1 MKETKNIVS
10 VVNNDMAVV
19 NKHFFSQLK
28 ELIVYQLPMILLLG
42 TLITDIDLDSFK
54 PLLNAKIVLEKYQ
67 SFSFLENIIILHLIC
82 SRFFVK
88 EYFK

>member
-1 MKETKNIVS
+1 
-10 VVNNDMAVV
+10 
-19 NKHFFSQLK
+19 
-28 ELIVYQLPMILLLG
+28 MIFLLG

>member
-28 ELIVYQLPMILLLG
+28 ELIVYQLPMIFLLG

-54 PLLNAKIVLEKYQ
+54 PLLNAEIVLEKHQ

>member
-28 ELIVYQLPMILLLG
+28 ELIVYQLPMIFLLG
-42 TLITDIDLDSFK
+42 TLITDT
-54 PLLNAKIVLEKYQ
+54 KIVLEKYQ
-67 SFSFLENIIILHLIC
+67 SFSFLEKYNYTSLDLFSFFCERIL
-82 SRFFVK
+82 
-88 EYFK
+88 

>member
-10 VVNNDMAVV
+10 VVNDDMAVV

-28 ELIVYQLPMILLLG
+28 ELIVYQLPLIFLLG

-67 SFSFLENIIILHLIC
+67 SFSFLEKYNYTSLDLFSFFCERIL
-82 SRFFVK
+82 
-88 EYFK
+88 

>member
-28 ELIVYQLPMILLLG
+28 ELIVYQLSMIFLLG

-54 PLLNAKIVLEKYQ
+54 PLLNAKIVLEKHQ
-67 SFSFLENIIILHLIC
+67 SFSFLENILILHLTC

>member
-28 ELIVYQLPMILLLG
+28 ELIVYQLPMIFLLG

-54 PLLNAKIVLEKYQ
+54 PLLNAKIVLEKHQ
-67 SFSFLENIIILHLIC
+67 SFSFLEYILILHLIC

>member
-28 ELIVYQLPMILLLG
+28 ELIVYQLPMIFLLG

-54 PLLNAKIVLEKYQ
+54 PLLNAKIFLEKYQ
-67 SFSFLENIIILHLIC
+67 SFSFLEKYNYTSLDLFSFFCKRIL
-82 SRFFVK
+82 
-88 EYFK
+88 

>member
-1 MKETKNIVS
+1 
-10 VVNNDMAVV
+10 MAVV